1 MHCLRWLSCFLLSV
15 TLLGLALA
23 SPAHTQ
29 PAKGIVKKPPEKRGG
44 EEPSRRQFTRVL
56 ELIRPRN
63 DEAQV
68 EQVPWINFLWEAR
81 LKAAAEGKPIFI
93 WAAGGPPGSC

>member
-1 MHCLRWLSCFLLSV
+1 VIVVQAILREHPRAQRPERPSPPSA
-15 TLLGLALA
+15 TLLGKSKLEM
-23 SPAHTQ
+23 
-29 PAKGIVKKPPEKRGG
+29 PEMRGDELDG
-44 EEPSRRQFTRVL
+44 RHFTKIL

-63 DEAQV
+63 DEAHV

-93 WAAGGPPGSC
+93 WSAGGPPGTC

>member
-1 MHCLRWLSCFLLSV
+1 VIVVQAILIEHPRAQRPERQSQSSA
-15 TLLGLALA
+15 TLLGK
-23 SPAHTQ
+23 S
-29 PAKGIVKKPPEKRGG
+29 KPETPEMRGD
-44 EEPSRRQFTRVL
+44 ELSCRHFTKIL

-63 DEAQV
+63 DEAHV